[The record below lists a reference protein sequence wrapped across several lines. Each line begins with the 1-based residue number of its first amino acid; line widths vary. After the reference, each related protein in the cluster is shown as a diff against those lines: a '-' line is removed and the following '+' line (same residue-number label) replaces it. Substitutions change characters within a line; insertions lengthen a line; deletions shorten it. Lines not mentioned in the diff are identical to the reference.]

1 MEPHNH
7 KTSIIILTAFG
18 MLAGAGCTLSAEA
31 DVKDVE
37 ITWHG
42 LRFDGAP
49 EGAPTGMIS
58 VTRSFELDASNAAW
72 AKQLNANVRVTKVH
86 VRAAEGVENLD
97 FVQLASVSMA
107 DAACAQAP
115 LPIMYFE
122 RPATAASSPE
132 VEGENSPAVDAT
144 SAWSGER
151 VRVDVTLAG
160 VLPRQ
165 AWAIDVSLWL
175 DGEIALVP

>member
-1 MEPHNH
+1 MKPHND

-18 MLAGAGCTLSAEA
+18 LLAGAGCTLSAEA

-42 LRFDGAP
+42 LGFDGAP
-49 EGAPTGMIS
+49 EGTPTGMIAL
-58 VTRSFELDASNAAW
+58 TRSFELDSSNVAW
-72 AKQLNANVRVTKVH
+72 AKQLNANVRVTKVR
-86 VRAAEGVENLD
+86 VRATEGVENLD
-97 FVQLASVSMA
+97 FVQFASVGMA
-107 DAACAQAP
+107 DAANAQAP
-115 LPIMYFE
+115 VPIMYFE

-132 VEGENSPAVDAT
+132 VEVESSPAVDAT
-144 SAWSGER
+144 MAWSSER
-151 VRVDVTLAG
+151 VRIDVTLAG
-160 VLPRQ
+160 VLPGQ